1 MELINETFV
10 RKCELGSGVP
20 LLVRAVEPEFSGEEK
35 EKRCSEKMRA
45 FYNSFYKTLTS
56 AASRRLEAE
65 EDESLPN
72 TYCTARRLLDIRLDI
87 TYDDDKYISLLL
99 TAKLVR
105 GARRIGTYSAGLV
118 WRKRD
123 GKLCPSRLFDP
134 RKPNF
139 TSYILDERKN
149 VVHID

>member
-20 LLVRAVEPEFSGEEK
+20 LLVRAAEPKFSGEEK
-35 EKRCSEKMRA
+35 DKKCCEKMRT
-45 FYNSFYKTLTS
+45 FYNHLYDVLTK
-56 AASRRLEAE
+56 AAGKRLEAE
-65 EDESLPN
+65 EDKLSPN
-72 TYCTARRLLDIRLDI
+72 TYCNIRRLLDIRLDV

-105 GARRIGTYSAGLV
+105 GARSMGMYSAGLV

-123 GKLCPSRLFDP
+123 GKLCPSKLFDTS
-134 RKPNF
+134 KPNYK
-139 TSYILDERKN
+139 SYIIDDRRN
-149 VVHID
+149 IVHIY